1 MEWKKVEEY
10 WSFETTPEEL
20 EEQGII
26 FVPHKGF
33 QNVASIEK
41 REKVWTSHLL
51 NKKSTN
57 T

>member
-33 QNVASIEK
+33 QNQATIEK

-51 NKKSTN
+51 SKRQRSN
-57 T
+57 